1 MVIRE
6 FQLGKNGLTENFL
19 ENLRN
24 SFKKSKSV
32 KISVLRSCCR
42 DKKEL
47 KEISEKIVDSLG
59 KNYTFK
65 TIGYTINLKKW
76 RKDVRE

>member
-1 MVIRE
+1 MVVRE
-6 FQLGKNGLTENFL
+6 LQLGKSGLTENFL
-19 ENLRN
+19 ENLKRQFERVKN
-24 SFKKSKSV
+24 V

-42 DKKEL
+42 NKAEL
-47 KEISEKIVDSLG
+47 AEITQKILKSLG
-59 KNYTFK
+59 KNYSVR

>member
-6 FQLGKNGLTENFL
+6 LQLGKNKITENFL
-19 ENLRN
+19 ENLKRQFERVN
-24 SFKKSKSV
+24 NI

-47 KEISEKIVDSLG
+47 EELTKEILKHLG
-59 KNYTFK
+59 KNYTAR
-65 TIGYTINLKKW
+65 TIVYTINLKKW